1 MKKLLT
7 IISLASMILLSNANA
22 EMRLGVSGALTQ
34 IDADGKETEGGEV
47 TSSSV
52 DNLVIV
58 PSIFAEYQTGQLNI
72 GLDYIP
78 LKADVSNKTKNRTDV
93 ETSVMGSGGTTSTQ
107 RKQSANASLE
117 NHLTLYANYNLTDTF
132 FVKGGM
138 AYVTLKTEDS
148 LETGSKYGDEDI
160 YGAVV
165 GAGFTDGNSRLDLV
179 YTDYEDIVL
188 TSSVA
193 RTGVVANK
201 IEADLD
207 TLSLKYSYLF

>member
-165 GAGFTDGNSRLDLV
+165 GAGFTDGNSRLELV